1 MGERAVRLLPP
12 VGARE
17 RRQQGAPLVAAV
29 GAVLDAITAPGQGH
43 ADAGAAR
50 ELVLWGRGGEVG
62 FLV

>member
-1 MGERAVRLLPP
+1 MRLLPP

-50 ELVLWGRGGEVG
+50 ELVLGGRGGR
-62 FLV
+62 LVFMSSV